1 MNQMEIF
8 KNPEFGTIRA
18 VEIDGE
24 PWLVGKDVA
33 LAPVSYTHLD
43 VYKRQR
49 LTNARGRENFNLEGI
64 PVKTYMAKAE
74 TVQRKWYVVDAEGMV
89 LGRLASQVAAILRGK
104 NKPTF
109 TPHVDTGDHV
119 IVLNADKVVLT
130 GDKLNQ
136 KFYRRHSGYPGGLK
150 ETSYKDLMAKKAD
163 LAVIE
168 AVRGMLPKNALGRQ
182 MIKKLRVYKGAEHDH
197 AAQKPEVLELTK

>member
-1 MNQMEIF
+1 M
-8 KNPEFGTIRA
+8 
-18 VEIDGE
+18 
-24 PWLVGKDVA
+24 
-33 LAPVSYTHLD
+33 
-43 VYKRQR
+43 
-49 LTNARGRENFNLEGI
+49 
-64 PVKTYMAKAE
+64 KTYMAKAE

-168 AVRGMLPKNALGRQ
+168 AVRTTPGAIGYASLSAVEGQEGITVLTVDGVAPSEATVLDGTYQIQRPFVFATRTDEALS
-182 MIKKLRVYKGAEHDH
+182 E
-197 AAQKPEVLELTK
+197 AAQAFFDWATSEEANSLIEGAGAVPVAGTEAAA